1 MHGLGNDFIVIDARG
16 KEDIDYNLLAKK
28 MCHRHIG
35 VGADGILLVLD
46 SKLADIRMRI
56 INSDGSEAE
65 MCGNGIRCFA
75 KYVFERGIVKSTK
88 FKVETLAGIIEPEL
102 FVNEYGLVDKVKVNM
117 GKPSFKR
124 EDIPMQGEPK
134 K

>member
-1 MHGLGNDFIVIDARG
+1 MLFSKMHGLGNDFIVIDTRG

-56 INSDGSEAE
+56 INL
-65 MCGNGIRCFA
+65 RR
-75 KYVFERGIVKSTK
+75 V
-88 FKVETLAGIIEPEL
+88 
-102 FVNEYGLVDKVKVNM
+102 
-117 GKPSFKR
+117 
-124 EDIPMQGEPK
+124 
-134 K
+134 